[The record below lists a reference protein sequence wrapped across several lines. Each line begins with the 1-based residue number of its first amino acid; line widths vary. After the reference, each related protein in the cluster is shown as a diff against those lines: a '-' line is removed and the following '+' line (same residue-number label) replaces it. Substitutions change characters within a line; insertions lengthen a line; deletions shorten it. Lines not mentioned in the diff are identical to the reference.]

1 MASRIGE
8 SAATLAAGVFAAVGM
23 AQSGPI
29 QASYTIPTLDRW
41 MYPFNATPGAR
52 ALIPTFGALGLS
64 GFDDRDAQ
72 FLVGFAGEPQIP
84 SGQGTNKYRIVRAVV
99 RATVAEGGV
108 FVYDPTPDALET
120 YYDPNDPQYVP
131 DSDPGR
137 PIELFGVGYRNG
149 FSLLTFQEDSPFGG
163 VPLVPPAEGARNA
176 FAAVLDAQGGGTDA
190 SRNVRLREEAPSMAV
205 GVAPSLSGGDTVPP
219 DTEFTFE
226 IDLCATG
233 VKSYLAQ
240 GLDAGM
246 VHLMATSLHVAQ
258 PGGPTTY
265 PVFYSK
271 ENAVAAALGYT
282 ATFELTVVLDDDA
295 DLNGDGVL
303 DLFDFLEF
311 TNLFNAG
318 DPLADYTDD
327 CTLDLFDFLAFVNA
341 FNK

>member
-1 MASRIGE
+1 MAGRIE
-8 SAATLAAGVFAAVGM
+8 RAAAVLAAGFCVATGM
-23 AQSGPI
+23 AQSGPVK
-29 QASYTIPTLDRW
+29 ASYPTPSLDRW
-41 MYPFNATPGAR
+41 MYPFNATPGSR
-52 ALIPTFGALGLS
+52 ALIPTFGALGLA

-72 FLVGFAGEPQIP
+72 FLAGFEGEPQIP
-84 SGQGTNKYRIVRAVV
+84 SGQGANKYRIAKAVFT
-99 RATVAEGGV
+99 ATVAEGGV

-137 PIELFGVGYRNG
+137 PIELFGTGYRNG
-149 FSLLTFQEDSPFGG
+149 FTLLTFKEDSPFGG

-176 FAAVLDAQGGGTDA
+176 FAAVLDSQGTGTDA
-190 SRNVRLREEAPSMAV
+190 SRNVRLREEAPGIAV

-233 VKSYLAQ
+233 VKAYLAQ
-240 GLDAGM
+240 SLDAGM
-246 VHLMATSLHVAQ
+246 VHLTVTSLHMAQ
-258 PGGPTTY
+258 PGGPATY
-265 PVFYSK
+265 PIFYSK
-271 ENAVAAALGYT
+271 ENAVATALGYA
-282 ATFELTVVLDDDA
+282 ATLELTVVIDDDA